1 MALRQRIGLM
11 RARLF
16 RLPVLLVPGLLVLG
30 PVTPA
35 TAAVGPPS
43 LDVQISRLTP
53 AVITPGADLTVR
65 GYVHNPD
72 RRVAT
77 GVQVYLA
84 VTADPFLSHQQARD
98 AIRRGT
104 GELGHRL
111 LERGLVDSLGKVRP
125 GATER
130 FSLTVPH
137 ELLGLSGAQ
146 GVYGMSVH
154 ARTAT
159 DASAGHAATLLPLR
173 PDGRP
178 KAVPT
183 TVVWPFL
190 RPSTGLEKSI
200 ARGGQLRNLLNLAR
214 AAPRRGSDILVDPA
228 LLIHAQAIANSP
240 DDVSDAH
247 RRAARDFL
255 DDLVDLAR
263 DRECWSTSFDRP
275 DFVALQAS
283 SAELR
288 AVVRRATEG
297 TLRPYELSCD
307 RLEWPATAGL
317 SRSLLGSI
325 RDSGSDAVIV
335 APSTVPNWQSQSG
348 PVIEAVA
355 PEKRISLV
363 VQDPVDAEA
372 AGERS
377 PLTLRQRILSEATWS
392 ALAGSG
398 GATVVVVDPRWNP
411 GTSGGGHLDVAMQN
425 KYVAGIGLDEQLEKR
440 RAPYDGPVLSRAKAQ
455 SISLDQIGSALDA
468 AHTQQLLGRVL
479 VEREANVAH
488 DRRITTAVS
497 QRWRPHRRA
506 GEAYA
511 RDVNDD
517 LHEELADI
525 SVEGPA
531 ALTLSSQTGR
541 FPVTVK
547 NKTEHRVRV
556 GTLMESSNPRVTV
569 AVPKG
574 SVISA
579 GESRTVTAAID
590 LDGQSSA
597 TVSIHL
603 TTPDGA
609 MLGAPSV
616 FNVRSSRVGAALWVA
631 IGLSVV
637 FVAIAL
643 IRRFVRPGHRPD
655 HPTLPPD
662 DFDD

>member
-1 MALRQRIGLM
+1 MADHVR
-11 RARLF
+11 
-16 RLPVLLVPGLLVLG
+16 
-30 PVTPA
+30 
-35 TAAVGPPS
+35 TAAV
-43 LDVQISRLTP
+43 
-53 AVITPGADLTVR
+53 
-65 GYVHNPD
+65 
-72 RRVAT
+72 
-77 GVQVYLA
+77 
-84 VTADPFLSHQQARD
+84 
-98 AIRRGT
+98 
-104 GELGHRL
+104 
-111 LERGLVDSLGKVRP
+111 
-125 GATER
+125 
-130 FSLTVPH
+130 
-137 ELLGLSGAQ
+137 
-146 GVYGMSVH
+146 
-154 ARTAT
+154 
-159 DASAGHAATLLPLR
+159 ASAGHASTLLPLR
-173 PDGRP
+173 PDGHP

-190 RPSTGLEKSI
+190 RPATGLEKSVS
-200 ARGGQLRNLLNLAR
+200 RGGQLRNLLDLAR

-228 LLIHAQAIANSP
+228 LLIHAQAISNSTHE
-240 DDVSDAH
+240 VSEAH

-255 DDLVDLAR
+255 DDLVDLTR

-275 DFVALQAS
+275 DFGALQAS

-297 TLRPYELSCD
+297 TLRPFGLSCD
-307 RLEWPATAGL
+307 RLEWPSPAGL
-317 SRSLLGSI
+317 SRALLGSI
-325 RDSGSDAVIV
+325 RDSGTDAVIV
-335 APSTVPNWQSQSG
+335 APSTVPSWQSQSG
-348 PVIEAVA
+348 PILDATV
-355 PEKRISLV
+355 PDKRVSLV

-372 AGERS
+372 AGDRT
-377 PLTLRQRILSEATWS
+377 PLTLRQRILSEATWTS
-392 ALAGSG
+392 LAGTGGTG
-398 GATVVVVDPRWNP
+398 GATVILVDPRWNP
-411 GTSGGGHLDVAMQN
+411 GTNGGGHLDVAMRN
-425 KYVAGIGLDEQLEKR
+425 KYVSGIGLDEQLEKR
-440 RAPYDGPVLSRAKAQ
+440 RDTYDGPVLSRAKAD

-468 AHTQQLLGRVL
+468 AHTQRVLSQVL
-479 VEREANVAH
+479 VEPEANVAH
-488 DRRITTAVS
+488 DRRIATAVS
-497 QRWRPHRRA
+497 QRWRPNRPD

-556 GTLMESSNPRVTV
+556 GTLMESSNPHVAVTV
-569 AVPKG
+569 PRG

-609 MLGAPSV
+609 TVGAPSV

-643 IRRFVRPGHRPD
+643 IRRFVRPGHRPE
-655 HPTLPPD
+655 HPTLPPG